1 MNMDSNPSSLY
12 RKLIDG
18 RALSEFPED
27 FFAPVEWVAGKPTI
41 RTCRRKKTNI
51 IESFYEWTIFLT
63 RDFDIVPDY
72 LNRIAVFYPNFYM
85 MRFRSRQNN
94 LLDIEIDSIYDL
106 TSSAYNTI
114 YIDNETLQESKKGST
129 ILPSPD
135 YRWGG
140 TRVATV
146 KSEDKDIIRKLIPVS
161 LTLENN
167 KSFGVIYD
175 DVKNGR
181 IKLPEVIDHTTAS

>member
-12 RKLIDG
+12 RKLTDG
-18 RALSEFPED
+18 RALSEFPEE
-27 FFAPVEWVAGKPTI
+27 FFAPVEWVSGKPTI

-51 IESFYEWTIFLT
+51 LESFYEWTLFLT
-63 RDFDIVPDY
+63 RDCVVVPDY
-72 LNRIAVFYPNFYM
+72 LNRIAVFYPDFYM

-106 TSSAYNTI
+106 TSTAYTPI
-114 YIDNETLQESKKGST
+114 YIDTETYQESKNGST
-129 ILPSPD
+129 ILPSPE

-140 TRVATV
+140 TKVATV
-146 KSEDKDIIRKLIPVS
+146 RTEEPNVVRKLIPVS
-161 LTLENN
+161 LTLETN
-167 KSFGVIYD
+167 KSFGVVYD

-181 IKLPEVIDHTTAS
+181 IKLPEVLD